1 MNSQPQPAPSAATRD
16 QQIRAALDQH
26 WAASNANDSE
36 TEHLIYHDDAVL
48 DYPQSGERTRGRA
61 NIQKQRSIQPN
72 QKRFTIRRVVGSG
85 DLWVTEYILSYD
97 NKPSY
102 TVSIMEFSGLKVAHE
117 TQYFADPFSAPAFR
131 ARILGSQTVW
141 DGAALEAHSLLEVTR
156 MDWKQLVQLV
166 LLGIGGLEQY
176 AILLVRI
183 SIGLFF
189 AISGANKLFTAG
201 AITPVYET
209 LVKSK
214 APFPRQTAYFVA
226 AVEFVCGSLLTVGLL
241 SSFAC
246 VALLIDMT
254 VAILTNALATL
265 PKGLSPLNWLD
276 DFLYLPEVLY
286 VLFFIWL
293 ICSGP
298 GKFSV
303 DHWLAGKLLG

>member
-1 MNSQPQPAPSAATRD
+1 M
-16 QQIRAALDQH
+16 
-26 WAASNANDSE
+26 
-36 TEHLIYHDDAVL
+36 
-48 DYPQSGERTRGRA
+48 
-61 NIQKQRSIQPN
+61 
-72 QKRFTIRRVVGSG
+72 
-85 DLWVTEYILSYD
+85 
-97 NKPSY
+97 
-102 TVSIMEFSGLKVAHE
+102 
-117 TQYFADPFSAPAFR
+117 
-131 ARILGSQTVW
+131 W

-214 APFPRQTAYFVA
+214 VPFPRQTAYFVA
-226 AVEFVCGSLLTVGLL
+226 TVEFVCGSLLTVGLL

-254 VAILTNALATL
+254 VAVLTDALATL

-303 DHWLAGKLLG
+303 DYWLAGKLLG